1 MPSLRR
7 FRHRIVPALAA
18 VALIAGCSGPAVD
31 PGGEGLTPTGV
42 SDQSGFDEETGET
55 AEIQDPGDPASAA
68 NPWLRLRHVAP
79 WTGDLDGMLERGVVR
94 FLVVHSRTWFFLD
107 GARQRG
113 IAVES
118 ARAFETFL
126 NKRSKGHRRSIQ
138 VLLIPVRRDQLLP
151 ALVDGFG
158 DIAGGNLTITPQR
171 QELVNFTNPR
181 VRDVRELVV
190 TGLTVPPIE
199 TVDALAGREIWVRGS
214 SSYHESLIRLNE
226 DFTTRGL
233 EKIRIRR
240 ADENLEDEDILEM
253 IHAGLL
259 PATVVDS
266 HKLDWVWAEVF
277 DNLVV
282 NRGAAIREG
291 GKIGTAVRKDSPQL
305 MAALNEFVAGHG
317 AGTTFGNTLIK
328 RYFSKRQWL
337 RDLGAGSEMRKFDAV
352 DELFQR
358 YATRYQFDYLMLMAQ
373 GYQESKLDQS
383 VRSRAGAIGI
393 MQLLPSTAKGRP
405 IFIPNVEEVEPNIH
419 AGVKYLRFIVDS
431 YLDDP
436 AIDPVNRL
444 LFAFASYNAGPN
456 RIARIRRQAAAH
468 GFDPNQWFGE
478 VELLVSAQVGR
489 EPVQYVRNIY
499 KYYLAYTEIRKREAE
514 RSRARER
521 VE

>member
-1 MPSLRR
+1 MRC

-18 VALIAGCSGPAVD
+18 AALIAGCAGPAVD
-31 PGGEGLTPTGV
+31 PAGEGLTPTGV
-42 SDQSGFDEETGET
+42 SDETESDGEGGET
-55 AEIQDPGDPASAA
+55 AEVQDPGDPASAA
-68 NPWLRLRHVAP
+68 NPWLRLRHVSP
-79 WTGDLDGMLERGVVR
+79 SLGDLDGMVERGVVR

-118 ARAFETFL
+118 ARAFEQFL
-126 NKRSKGHRRSIQ
+126 NKRLKGQRRSIQ

-158 DIAGGNLTITPQR
+158 DLAGGNLTITPQR
-171 QELVNFTNPR
+171 RALVDFTKPR
-181 VRDVRELVV
+181 VRNVRELVV
-190 TGLTVPPIE
+190 TGPTVPPIE

-214 SSYHESLIRLNE
+214 SSYHESLQRLNE
-226 DFTTRGL
+226 EFQRRGL
-233 EKIRIRR
+233 EKIRIRK

-253 IHAGLL
+253 LHSGLL

-266 HKLDWVWAEVF
+266 HKLDWVWAGVF
-277 DNLVV
+277 DRLVV

-291 GKIGTAVRKDSPQL
+291 GQIGTAVRKNSPQL
-305 MAALNEFVAGHG
+305 LAALNDFIASHG

-337 RDLGAGSEMRKFDAV
+337 RDLGASAEMRKFEAV
-352 DELFQR
+352 DQIFDR
-358 YATRYQFDYLMLMAQ
+358 YATLYEFDYLMLMAQ
-373 GYQESKLDQS
+373 GYQESRLDQS
-383 VRSRAGAIGI
+383 VRSRAGAVGI
-393 MQLLPSTAKGRP
+393 MQLLPSTAKGHP
-405 IFIPNVEEVEPNIH
+405 ISIPNVEEVEPNIH
-419 AGVKYLRFIVDS
+419 AGVKYLRFIVDE

-478 VELLVSAQVGR
+478 VELLVSAKVGR

-499 KYYLAYTEIRKREAE
+499 KYYLAYTEIRNREAE

-521 VE
+521 GV

>member
-1 MPSLRR
+1 MSSMRNHLN
-7 FRHRIVPALAA
+7 RIVLALVAA
-18 VALIAGCSGPAVD
+18 ASIAGCSGPAVE
-31 PGGEGLTPTGV
+31 PAGETLTPTGV
-42 SDQSGFDEETGET
+42 SDDTESNEEAGEI
-55 AEIQDPGDPASAA
+55 AEVEDPGDPASAA
-68 NPWLRLRHVAP
+68 NPWLRLRHVSP
-79 WTGDLDGMLERGVVR
+79 WTGDLDGMVERGVVR
-94 FLVVHSRTWFFLD
+94 FLVVQSRTWFFLD

-113 IAVES
+113 IAVET
-118 ARAFETFL
+118 ARAFEKFL
-126 NKRSKGHRRSIQ
+126 NKQLKGQRRSIQ

-158 DIAGGNLTITPQR
+158 DVAGGNLTITPQR
-171 QELVNFTNPR
+171 RESVDFTNPR

-190 TGLTVPPIE
+190 TGPSVPPIE
-199 TVDALAGREIWVRGS
+199 TVEDLVGREVWVRGS
-214 SSYHESLIRLNE
+214 SSYYESLISLNE
-226 DFTTRGL
+226 EFTTRGL
-233 EKIRIRR
+233 GKIRIRR

-291 GKIGTAVRKDSPQL
+291 GQIGTAVRKNSPQL
-305 MAALNEFVAGHG
+305 MSALNEFITGHG
-317 AGTTFGNTLIK
+317 AGTTFGNILIK

-358 YATRYQFDYLMLMAQ
+358 YATRYEFDYLMLMAQ

-383 VRSRAGAIGI
+383 VRSRAGAVGI

-405 IFIPNVEEVEPNIH
+405 ISIPNVEEVEPNIH
-419 AGVKYLRFIVDS
+419 AGVKYLRYIVDR

-478 VELLVSAQVGR
+478 VELLVSAKVGR

-499 KYYLAYTEIRKREAE
+499 KYYLAYTEIRNREAE

-521 VE
+521 GA